1 MHRAVR
7 GFAAASVLSIVP
19 AVLMHGQALASQAPD
34 RGGPGYQVPFPC
46 GQSWTGSTRDSH
58 SPSRYAID
66 FNRQGDNGDLVV
78 ASAQG
83 VVVSVIN
90 LGPISYGRYIVIDHG
105 RGRTSLHAHLSRFL
119 VVAGQTVD
127 LGQTIGLVGDSGGA
141 QGAHLHY
148 EQRLDKVDQHA
159 VFDGTHFRYNTTISS
174 ANCPAVPVAGDW
186 NGDQHGDVGVF
197 KHNADRA
204 AFALR
209 MPAGGRR
216 VVRFGTAADV
226 PVTGDW
232 DGRGQADVGI
242 WRQLDH
248 SFVLRHVHGATTTIS
263 LGSARDLPVTG
274 DWDGDGRTEVGV
286 WRPDDATF
294 VLRDRSG
301 GRTSRQLGVTRDLP
315 VTGDWNGNGRT
326 DVGVYDPVR
335 HAWHLLLP
343 NGSTMTRVFGRARD
357 LPVTGDWNGNGVTD
371 LGVWSPATARFTLR
385 YPDGHTV
392 HFVFGQPR

>member
-1 MHRAVR
+1 MRGAVRAV
-7 GFAAASVLSIVP
+7 AAASVLAIVLSGLLHCS
-19 AVLMHGQALASQAPD
+19 ATASQIPD

-46 GQSWTGSTRDSH
+46 GQSWTGSTRESH

-66 FNRQGDNGDLVV
+66 FNRQGDYGDLVV
-78 ASAQG
+78 ASAPG
-83 VVVSVIN
+83 VVASVIS
-90 LGPISYGRYIVIDHG
+90 LGSVSYGRYIVIDHG
-105 RGRTSLHAHLSRFL
+105 HSRTSLHAHLSRFL
-119 VVAGQTVD
+119 VVVGQTVD
-127 LGQTIGLVGDSGGA
+127 LGQPIGLVGDSGGA

-148 EQRLDKVDQHA
+148 EQRLNKVDQHA
-159 VFDGTHFRYNTTISS
+159 VFDGTRFRYNTTIAS

-186 NGDQHGDVGVF
+186 NGDRRGDAGVF
-197 KHNADRA
+197 KHNAGRA
-204 AFALR
+204 VFALR
-209 MPAGGRR
+209 KPAGGRR
-216 VVRFGTAADV
+216 IVRFGTPGDV

-232 DGRGQADVGI
+232 DGRGQADVGV
-242 WRQLDH
+242 WRQVAH
-248 SFVLRHVHGATTTIS
+248 TFVLRHARGARTTIS
-263 LGSARDLPVTG
+263 LGGVQDLPVTG

-301 GRTSRQLGVTRDLP
+301 GRTSRQLGITRDLP

-326 DVGVYDPVR
+326 DIGVYDPVR
-335 HAWHLLLP
+335 HAWHLQLP
-343 NGSTMTRVFGRARD
+343 NGSTVNRVFGRARD

-371 LGVWSPATARFTLR
+371 VGVWSPATARFTLR